1 MDIKFKSKEYQNKA
15 VKSLVDCFKG
25 QPKVEGLKYTIDPGK
40 VKTKNIGQMTMED
53 YEEIELPSGVR
64 NAKIVLTKEQILE
77 NIQTIQ
83 QKDNLP
89 VSKELIPTSVS
100 PINLE
105 VEMETGTGKT
115 YVYIKT
121 MFELY
126 ENYGWNKFII
136 VVPSIA
142 IREGVYQ
149 SFELTKEHFKQQYSK
164 QIIPF
169 IYNSKNPQPLESYS
183 SDANINVMI
192 INIQAFNA
200 RGKDARKIYDELD
213 SFGGR
218 RPIDLIK
225 ANRPIVII
233 DEPQKINSDPK
244 SIGNFKKETASFKS
258 LVEFNPLFIVS
269 YSATHKVVHNKIHR
283 LDALDAYNQK
293 LVKKIQV
300 RGISIKGL
308 TGTNAYIYF
317 QDILI
322 SKNKPP
328 LAKMEIEYKQS
339 SAIVRKTFNF
349 MQTDNLYDKSNYLEQ
364 YKGLKVANINP
375 HTNTV
380 EFSNGEKLVCGEAS
394 GNVDESTLRRLQIKE
409 TIKAHL
415 EKEKEL
421 FNKGIKVLS
430 LFFIDEVAKYR
441 VYDNDQDSNGQYAQ
455 YFEEAY
461 KEAISEI
468 EDITNPQYSKYLH
481 SIRVED
487 THNGYFSQ
495 DKNKKFI
502 DSKIK
507 ASGEMKGQSDDV
519 SAYDLILKDKKLLL
533 DLDPDKSPVRFIFSH
548 SALREGWDNPNVFV
562 ICTLKNVDGSNET
575 SRRQELGRG
584 LRISVDKDGNR
595 MDAKEI
601 VHKYN
606 ILTVVANES
615 FTNYVKALQKDIKES
630 ITARPIKANK
640 EYFTGKYIQTVDGK
654 IKITQNQ
661 AQSIEDYLLISG
673 YIDTDR
679 KITQKYHEDLK
690 NAQLKELPKELDI
703 YKNQIFQLIN
713 SVYDEETINQ
723 MISDD
728 RETKANYRNS
738 NFDKKEFH
746 ELWEHINKKA
756 IYSVHYDSDEL
767 IRKCVTKLNSDL
779 KVQALTYVIETGNLE
794 KIDTQKL
801 EDGSNFSKENLSIIK
816 DTANVNTS
824 VRYDLIGKIAENTSL
839 TRRTVGKILKG
850 INENTFNK
858 FKKNPEDFISVASR
872 LITEQKATTLIEH
885 LKYDTIN
892 ETYNIEDIFTVNQDN
907 TNFTKAFKAKKH
919 IYDYVEY
926 DSKVEKEFA
935 QELDISNDK
944 VEVYAKL
951 PKGKYS
957 IPTPLKENYSPDW
970 AIVFKKGTVKHIYF
984 IAETKGSMSSLQLR
998 DIERIK
1004 IKCAKK
1010 YFKEISNK
1018 DVIYH
1023 EIDSFSEL
1031 LKVVEAD

>member
-1 MDIKFKSKEYQNKA
+1 MNIKFKSQEYQNKA

-25 QPKVEGLKYTIDPGK
+25 QPKLEGLKYRIDPGK
-40 VKTKNIGQMTMED
+40 VEPKKNAGQMTMKD
-53 YEEIELPSGVR
+53 YEEIELPDGVR
-64 NAKIVLTKEQILE
+64 NAEIVLTKDQILE
-77 NIQTIQ
+77 NIKTIQ
-83 QKDNLP
+83 QKEDLP
-89 VSKELIPTSVS
+89 VSKELVATSVS

-115 YVYIKT
+115 YVYIKS

-126 ENYGWNKFII
+126 EKYGWNKFII

-169 IYNSKNPQPLESYS
+169 IYDSKNPQPLESYS

-200 RGKDARKIYDELD
+200 RGKDARRIYDELD

-233 DEPQKINSDPK
+233 DEPQKINSNP
-244 SIGNFKKETASFKS
+244 KKETPSFKS
-258 LVEFNPLFIVS
+258 LVEFNPLFVVS

-308 TGTNAYIYF
+308 TGTNGYIYL
-317 QDILI
+317 QDIVI

-328 LAKMEIEYKQS
+328 IAKMEIEYKQS
-339 SAIVRKTFNF
+339 SKIDRKTFNF
-349 MQTDNLYDKSNYLEQ
+349 METDNLYDKSNDLEQ

-380 EFSNGEKLVCGEAS
+380 EFSNGEKLVCGEAT
-394 GNVDESTLRRLQIKE
+394 GNVDEGHLRRLQIKE

-441 VYDNDQDSNGQYAQ
+441 VYDNEEDSNGEYAQ

-468 EDITNPQYSKYLH
+468 EDITNPEYSKYLN
-481 SIRVED
+481 SISVED

-495 DKNKKFI
+495 DKNKKFV
-502 DSKIK
+502 DSKVK

-562 ICTLKNVDGSNET
+562 ICALKNVDGSNET
-575 SRRQELGRG
+575 SRRQEIGRG
-584 LRISVDKDGNR
+584 LRISVDKNGNR
-595 MDAKEI
+595 MDDKET
-601 VHKYN
+601 VHKNN

-615 FTNYVKALQKDIKES
+615 FTDYVKALQKDIKEA

-640 EYFTGKYIQTVDGK
+640 EYFTGKYIETVDGK
-654 IKITQNQ
+654 IKITESQ
-661 AQSIEDYLLISG
+661 AQDIEDYLLISG
-673 YIDTDR
+673 YIDRDR

-690 NAQLKELPKELDI
+690 NGALQELPEELDT
-703 YKNQIFQLIN
+703 YKNQIFQLVS
-713 SVYDEETINQ
+713 SVYDEETINE
-723 MISDD
+723 MVSDD
-728 RETKANYRNS
+728 RETKTNYRNS
-738 NFDKKEFH
+738 NFEKKEFQ
-746 ELWEHINKKA
+746 ELWESINKKA
-756 IYSVHYDSDEL
+756 IYSVHYDSEEL
-767 IRKCVTKLNSDL
+767 IKKCVAKLDSDL
-779 KVQALTYVIETGNLE
+779 KVQPLTYVIETGNLE
-794 KIDTQKL
+794 KMDTERL
-801 EDGSNFSKENLSIIK
+801 ENGSNFSKENLSTVK
-816 DTANVNTS
+816 DNANVNTF
-824 VRYDLIGKIAENTSL
+824 VKYDLIGKIAENTAL
-839 TRRTVGKILKG
+839 TRKTVGEILKG

-872 LITEQKATTLIEH
+872 LISEQKATTLIEH
-885 LKYDTIN
+885 LTYDTIN
-892 ETYNIEDIFTVNQDN
+892 ETYDIEDIFTVNQDN
-907 TNFTKAFKAKKH
+907 TNFTKAFKTKKH

-935 QELDISNDK
+935 EKLDIANDK

-970 AIVFKKGTVKHIYF
+970 AIAFKKGTVKHIYF

-998 DIERIK
+998 DIEKIK

-1010 YFKEISNK
+1010 YFKEISSE

-1023 EIDSFSEL
+1023 EIDSFEEL
-1031 LKVVEAD
+1031 LKVVGGD